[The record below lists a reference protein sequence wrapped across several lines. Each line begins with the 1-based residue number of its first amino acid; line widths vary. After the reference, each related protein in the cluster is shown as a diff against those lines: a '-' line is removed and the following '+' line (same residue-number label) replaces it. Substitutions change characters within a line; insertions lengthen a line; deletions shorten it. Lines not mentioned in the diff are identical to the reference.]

1 MGTLRA
7 GVASIALDP
16 PLGAAMMGYG
26 ARTGRAEA
34 SHDALTAR
42 ALYLAGHSD
51 ALLVACDLCLVA
63 PTQADALR
71 QRISRRTGL
80 PAERILVSCIHT
92 HSGPD
97 TGFAALLSSAEPESY
112 LADLEE
118 AIVEVACRA
127 HASAGPAR
135 LGLGHALARIGR
147 NRRVADGP
155 LDPDVL
161 ILRVDRSDGT
171 PLAVAFAHGCHP
183 TALGHDNLAYS
194 ADWPWAAR
202 RVVEE
207 AFPGATALFFLGA
220 HADVDPRTRGLLD
233 LAIADQSVGVSFEET
248 GRLGREI
255 GETVAEAAVGIEPEA
270 DARIACQAQ
279 RIDLPVHGGELG
291 ETGRTR
297 RLEAARGDALEAL
310 GMNRQ
315 ARVRTAELFRL
326 EQQRTEGL
334 PDAERRERI
343 ARVRLYLRDR
353 TAARFA
359 FAQVPSVE
367 TQVLHIG
374 EARLLALPLE
384 PTVAVGLDWKGRQA
398 GAPAAVL
405 GIANGWM
412 RYLPHADDFAHPE
425 AHLHYE
431 ILQSTLVPE
440 AAGRL
445 LEAAEKLSAELAP

>member
-1 MGTLRA
+1 
-7 GVASIALDP
+7 
-16 PLGAAMMGYG
+16 
-26 ARTGRAEA
+26 
-34 SHDALTAR
+34 
-42 ALYLAGHSD
+42 
-51 ALLVACDLCLVA
+51 
-63 PTQADALR
+63 
-71 QRISRRTGL
+71 
-80 PAERILVSCIHT
+80 
-92 HSGPD
+92 
-97 TGFAALLSSAEPESY
+97 
-112 LADLEE
+112 
-118 AIVEVACRA
+118 
-127 HASAGPAR
+127 
-135 LGLGHALARIGR
+135 
-147 NRRVADGP
+147 
-155 LDPDVL
+155 
-161 ILRVDRSDGT
+161 
-171 PLAVAFAHGCHP
+171 
-183 TALGHDNLAYS
+183 
-194 ADWPWAAR
+194 
-202 RVVEE
+202 
-207 AFPGATALFFLGA
+207 
-220 HADVDPRTRGLLD
+220 
-233 LAIADQSVGVSFEET
+233 
-248 GRLGREI
+248 
-255 GETVAEAAVGIEPEA
+255 
-270 DARIACQAQ
+270 
-279 RIDLPVHGGELG
+279 
-291 ETGRTR
+291 
-297 RLEAARGDALEAL
+297 
-310 GMNRQ
+310 MNRQ

-367 TQVLHIG
+367 TQVLHLG